1 MSRNGPGRTE
11 PSRITR
17 TTPAF
22 WTTNNRWLSSRG
34 DATYTGWSKVPTGTS
49 AGAAAAGAAGAATAS
64 ASSSAT
70 LVVRHMPVLRLERQL
85 GPVPGLEAAR
95 HRIRLPPGAAERGGR
110 HRRARADAA
119 VEHDGAVALDGVG
132 LGGEAPELEV
142 PGAGDPA
149 GRVLVVLP

>member
-11 PSRITR
+11 PSRMTR
-17 TTPAF
+17 TTPVF

-34 DATYTGWSKVPTGTS
+34 DATYTGWSKAPTGTS
-49 AGAAAAGAAGAATAS
+49 VGAAAAGAARAS
-64 ASSSAT
+64 ASSSAR

-95 HRIRLPPGAAERGGR
+95 HRVRLPPGAAERGGR

>member
-49 AGAAAAGAAGAATAS
+49 AGAAAAGAAGAAGAPTTS
-64 ASSSAT
+64 AGTRAT
-70 LVVRHMPVLRLERQL
+70 PLVRHLPVRRLGRQL
-85 GPVPGLEAAR
+85 GPVPGLEGAR
-95 HRIRLPPGAAERGGR
+95 QRIRLPPGAA
-110 HRRARADAA
+110 
-119 VEHDGAVALDGVG
+119 
-132 LGGEAPELEV
+132 
-142 PGAGDPA
+142 
-149 GRVLVVLP
+149 